1 MTLPSNGK
9 DRFLAID
16 ANAIVHRAFHAYPSN
31 LQTEDGI
38 QVNAVYGFTV
48 MLLSALKSFEPK
60 YVLCSFDTHE
70 PTFRHLE
77 FVDYKAT
84 RKPTDQSLID
94 QFPLVEEILK
104 AFNIPIIKKDGFE
117 ADDILG
123 TIAKYVSENKWSNE
137 NIELYILSG
146 DKDLL
151 QLVNEDVKVCL
162 PSGSFKDLVAYDREK
177 TYEYLGLYPEQVVDF
192 KAMAGDPS
200 DNIPGIKGIGKKT
213 ATELLKKY
221 GDLDTIYHNLKDIK
235 TRPANLLMEGVEQ
248 AELSRKLAKIE
259 QEVGVSIH
267 LQECLLRDFDKKKV
281 LEIFKE
287 YSFKSLIPKLDNVDG
302 NEEASSTSQLDIFN
316 SSSQVEW
323 VTGEDFK
330 KRVKDATR
338 LIIAYIEKKES
349 LTDTDYFMVRIVD
362 KPGQKEDIL
371 TQEISCTI
379 PLGCETIF
387 YNLENAVSRIHDIP
401 FEKSFDIGLFAHLI
415 NSEKRS
421 YSLKD
426 LSFDYAPQILSE
438 KIAPNDLTKVLDTI
452 EDIREA
458 QVKKAN
464 DIELYDYTKYSI
476 EQALKVK
483 EKYFVN
489 VLRKIELPISLILSK
504 MEERGIGVDVEHLE
518 KMNSKLGSSIK
529 KLTQKIYDTV
539 GHEFNINSP
548 KQLSDVLF
556 NELGLPNKKKSSTR
570 ESVLQELKGAHPM
583 IEKLLEYR
591 ELNKMYTTYTTPLLE
606 MALEGNTGRGKDKG
620 KGVEEEKEGKENAIH
635 TDFKQTGT
643 TSGRFSSSNP
653 NMQNLPLKGEWAE
666 ELRKSFVP
674 RKGYK
679 LVAMDYSQME
689 LRIMADI
696 SKDDLLIKDFNDG
709 LDIHTAT
716 ASRLLNK
723 EVEEVTKQERSI
735 GKTVNFGI
743 LFGQTSYG
751 LASMLD
757 IDGDVASEYIQSYF
771 EQYKGVEEY
780 IRGLEKEAY
789 KKGYVQSMFA
799 TTRHIK
805 GLRSKNTR
813 MVRAAQR
820 EAVNMPIQ
828 GSEADIMKLVMIKLD
843 ELIEQEFKEKAY
855 ILLQIHDELI
865 FEVKEEQ
872 TEDFIKKAEDIMIN
886 IVSLDVTLEVHSSI
900 GDNMAELK

>member
-1 MTLPSNGK
+1 MTLSNNGK

-16 ANAIVHRAFHAYPSN
+16 ANAIVHRAFHAYPSH

-48 MLLSALKSFEPK
+48 MLLSALKQFEPK

-77 FVDYKAT
+77 YIDYKAT
-84 RKPTDQSLID
+84 RPPTDQSLVD
-94 QFPLVEEILK
+94 QFLLVEEVLK

-123 TIAKYVSENKWSNE
+123 TIAKYVSEKKWSNQ
-137 NIELYILSG
+137 NMELYILSG

-177 TYEYLGLYPEQVVDF
+177 AFKYLGLYPEQLVDF

-213 ATELLKKY
+213 ATDLLEKY

-235 TRPANLLMEGVEQ
+235 TRQANLLMEGVEQ

-287 YSFKSLIPKLDNVDG
+287 YSFKSLIPKLEEVGG
-302 NEEASSTSQLDIFN
+302 NEEATSTSQLDIFN
-316 SSSQVEW
+316 SSSKVQWTTQEIFKEKVEDA
-323 VTGEDFK
+323 VQLTLLYIK
-330 KRVKDATR
+330 K
-338 LIIAYIEKKES
+338 EES
-349 LTDTDYFMVRIVD
+349 LTDTDYCMARGVD
-362 KPGQKEDIL
+362 NSGAKEDIL
-371 TQEISCTI
+371 TQKPRCT
-379 PLGCETIF
+379 PLIGCETTF
-387 YNLENAVSRIHDIP
+387 YGLENIVSQIQGLS
-401 FEKSFDIGLFAHLI
+401 FKKSYDIGLFAHLI
-415 NSEKRS
+415 NSERRG

-426 LSFDYAPQILSE
+426 LSFDYSSKILPE
-438 KIAPNDLTKVLDTI
+438 KIAPKDLKKVLDTV
-452 EDIREA
+452 EEIRET
-458 QVKKAN
+458 QIKKAN
-464 DIELYDYTKYSI
+464 EIELYEYTRNSVR
-476 EQALKVK
+476 QALKIDK
-483 EKYFVN
+483 EYFTG
-489 VLRKIELPISLILSK
+489 VLRKIELPITKVLFK
-504 MEERGIGVDVEHLE
+504 MEDRGIGVDIEHLE
-518 KMNSKLGSSIK
+518 KMNEELGGNIK
-529 KLTQKIYDTV
+529 ELTQEIYDTV

-556 NELGLPNKKKSSTR
+556 NELSLPNKKKGSTR

-591 ELNKMYTTYTTPLLE
+591 ELNKMYTTYTKPLLE
-606 MALEGNTGRGKDKG
+606 MALQSENEEESGG
-620 KGVEEEKEGKENAIH
+620 KGEKESKEKRGSIH

-653 NMQNLPLKGEWAE
+653 NMQNLPLKGEWAQ
-666 ELRKSFVP
+666 ELRKAFVP
-674 RKGYK
+674 REGFKF
-679 LVAMDYSQME
+679 VAMDYSQVE

-696 SKDDLLIKDFNDG
+696 SKDNLLIKDFKDG
-709 LDIHTAT
+709 LDIHKAT
-716 ASRLLNK
+716 AARLLDK
-723 EVEEVTKQERSI
+723 EVEEVTKKERSI

-743 LFGQTSYG
+743 LFGQTAYG

-757 IDGDVASEYIQSYF
+757 IESEVASEYIQSYF
-771 EQYKGVEEY
+771 EQYEGVEEY

-805 GLRSKNTR
+805 GLKSKNTR

-828 GSEADIMKLVMIKLD
+828 GSEADIMKLAMTKLD
-843 ELIEQEFKEKAY
+843 ELIEEQFKRKAH

-865 FEVKEEQ
+865 FEVKEKEVK
-872 TEDFIKKAEDIMIN
+872 DFVKEAKEIMESV
-886 IVSLDVTLEVHSSI
+886 VSLDIPLSVHSSV
-900 GDNMAELK
+900 GENMAELK

>member
-1 MTLPSNGK
+1 MTLSNNGK

-16 ANAIVHRAFHAYPSN
+16 ANAIVHRAFHAYPSH

-48 MLLSALKSFEPK
+48 MLLSALKQFEPK

-77 FVDYKAT
+77 YIDYKAT
-84 RKPTDQSLID
+84 RPPTDQTLID
-94 QFPLVEEILK
+94 QFPLVEEVLK
-104 AFNIPIIKKDGFE
+104 AFNIPVIKKDGFE

-123 TIAKYVSENKWSNE
+123 TIAKYVSEKKWSNQ
-137 NIELYILSG
+137 NMELYILSG

-151 QLVNEDVKVCL
+151 QLVNEEVKVCL

-177 TYEYLGLYPEQVVDF
+177 TYEYLDLYPEQFVDF
-192 KAMAGDPS
+192 KAMAGDSS

-213 ATELLKKY
+213 ATELLEKY

-235 TRPANLLMEGVEQ
+235 TRQANLLMEGVEQ

-267 LQECLLRDFDKKKV
+267 LQECLLRDFDRKKV

-287 YSFKSLIPKLDNVDG
+287 YSFKSLIPKLEEIEG
-302 NEEASSTSQLDIFN
+302 NEEASSTSQLDIFD
-316 SSSQVEW
+316 SSSKVEW
-323 VTGEDFK
+323 TTEEDFK
-330 KRVKDATR
+330 EKVKNATK
-338 LIIAYIEKKES
+338 LILLNIDKAES
-349 LTDTDYFMVRIVD
+349 FTDTSYCMARLVD
-362 KPGQKEDIL
+362 NSGSKEDIL
-371 TQEISCTI
+371 TQKPRCTLPAECETVFYGLENIVSQTREIS
-379 PLGCETIF
+379 
-387 YNLENAVSRIHDIP
+387 
-401 FEKSFDIGLFAHLI
+401 FEKSYDIGLFAHLI
-415 NSEKRS
+415 NSERRG
-421 YSLKD
+421 YTLKD
-426 LSFDYAPQILSE
+426 LSFDYSSHILSE
-438 KIAPNDLTKVLDTI
+438 KIAPKDLKKVLDTV
-452 EDIREA
+452 EDIRET
-458 QVKKAN
+458 QIKKAN
-464 DIELYDYTKYSI
+464 EIELYEYTKKSVR
-476 EQALKVK
+476 QALKI
-483 EKYFVN
+483 EEEYFTA
-489 VLRKIELPISLILSK
+489 VLRKIELPITKVLFK
-504 MEERGIGVDVEHLE
+504 MEDRGIGVDIEHLE
-518 KMNSKLGSSIK
+518 KMDEELGGNIK
-529 KLTQKIYDTV
+529 ELTQEIYDTV

-556 NELGLPNKKKSSTR
+556 NELSLPNKKKGSTR
-570 ESVLQELKGAHPM
+570 ESVLQELKGTHPM

-591 ELNKMYTTYTTPLLE
+591 ELNKMYTTYTKPLLE
-606 MALEGNTGRGKDKG
+606 MALESEDKKDEGSEESKGRRGS
-620 KGVEEEKEGKENAIH
+620 IH

-653 NMQNLPLKGEWAE
+653 NMQNLPLKGQWAQG
-666 ELRKSFVP
+666 LRKSFVP
-674 RKGYK
+674 REGFKF
-679 LVAMDYSQME
+679 VAMDYSQVE

-696 SKDDLLIKDFNDG
+696 SKDDLLIKDFKDG
-709 LDIHTAT
+709 LDIHKAT
-716 ASRLLNK
+716 AARLLDK
-723 EVEEVTKQERSI
+723 EVEEVTKKERSI

-743 LFGQTSYG
+743 LFGQTAYG
-751 LASMLD
+751 LANMLD
-757 IDGDVASEYIQSYF
+757 IESEVASEYIQSYF
-771 EQYKGVEEY
+771 EQYRGVEEY

-828 GSEADIMKLVMIKLD
+828 GSEADIMKLAMIKLD
-843 ELIEQEFKEKAY
+843 ELIEEKFKEKAY

-865 FEVKEEQ
+865 FEVKEKEA
-872 TEDFIKKAEDIMIN
+872 EEFIKKAEEIMEN
-886 IVSLDVTLEVHSSI
+886 IVSLDVPLEVHSST